1 MGFYVSEN
9 MMEKLR
15 MTGHDGLSEEGSA
28 FCAAYIEDVGNGSN
42 IANFYVG
49 GCGKSVSEPCSVD
62 V

>member
-49 GCGKSVSEPCSVD
+49 DAASP
-62 V
+62 